1 MILNLDVS
9 EKYAFFLVTFL
20 LSSFFNLPSFPFF
33 NKQETYP
40 CLQSPQLHLA
50 LFLPQWDCDPC
61 HVLDSPSLIR
71 PRTLLLIHF
80 QTTCNRRSKLLQ
92 KMKETRARHVK
103 RYKPNTKLV
112 YDGANIHQAKLMIH
126 VISIPSSNSEPI
138 LFTCKI
144 LQNRLPAEVIITKCD
159 TGL

>member
-9 EKYAFFLVTFL
+9 EMYAFFLVTFL
-20 LSSFFNLPSFPFF
+20 LSSFFSLFQYT
-33 NKQETYP
+33 KETYP

-138 LFTCKI
+138 L
-144 LQNRLPAEVIITKCD
+144 QNRLPAEVIITKCD

>member
-1 MILNLDVS
+1 
-9 EKYAFFLVTFL
+9 
-20 LSSFFNLPSFPFF
+20 
-33 NKQETYP
+33 
-40 CLQSPQLHLA
+40 
-50 LFLPQWDCDPC
+50 
-61 HVLDSPSLIR
+61 
-71 PRTLLLIHF
+71 
-80 QTTCNRRSKLLQ
+80 
-92 KMKETRARHVK
+92 MKETRARHVK

-126 VISIPSSNSEPI
+126 VISIPSSNAEPI